1 MVPLDDDDEKRVE
14 EHDDDNDDERYSSS
28 RRDRRDEHTTVAL
41 EGESAADNDDDN
53 EGAIDVA
60 ESANTDITE
69 ENESSPT
76 AEAAAAAARRRVSVE
91 TSASF
96 VKRLAFQFV
105 LLLAAGVCYM
115 LMFAGPGI
123 GFGADVRFRFSFFF
137 FFLSVFFMRY
147 FFFFFLVFQLIRFVV
162 EYEVLVDEFVIVGA
176 SIMLL
181 MYITDFSH
189 WTGHWKKLKKALLA
203 VVFLALTFAAL
214 VASKLVPGA
223 AIAVYVLVLPCF
235 IWLVKYVFYKP
246 LHPALFARSMGIA
259 LLAISAISATVWVG
273 WVFYN
278 NYVWTR
284 ETKILFNQFVDCQ
297 NNTLVAPTTTTT
309 TTTAATAAVNV
320 TLTTMES
327 SLTTIEMATTMAT
340 TVLDSSVANGT
351 TASASASY
359 DDDVST
365 CLVAWMVW
373 ASPLL
378 GACNAFVFGLLAL
391 LLART
396 FREGDQ
402 QPLTMALKL
411 FIGAMAMAAVCLWVA
426 AAIAGAGLGIN
437 SAVQYLVGVTILVAT
452 GTMVTT
458 IGWQRLTEYL
468 MAVPLIKKL
477 TASLLTD
484 WFKALF
490 VLFLMPVFPVY
501 FCASFLN
508 QMVRRCI
515 SFGYRIDDP
524 KERRLWLTLAA
535 AIQFKMLKRWRWTS
549 VLTKVMWIG
558 LFYVIVQ
565 VGIGLLVTV
574 FMSWLNDVLQD
585 LPLYATT
592 IIFFLIGVIM
602 FLLPPVPGLPVFLTG
617 GILLGKAG
625 EPVFTFFG
633 AIAYASAVCWVCKMF
648 SLFLQQKAI
657 GQGMSGS
664 LYIRKTVGINSI
676 TIRAIRRL
684 LRKPGLSMPKVMILI
699 GGPDWPTSVLTGIL
713 RMSWIQ
719 MQIGTAPIIFLII
732 PMVGSGAFLL
742 KTNEGGLWG
751 PVSDVTIAVAAL
763 TQIIAI
769 LLAMYYISE
778 TAEQNYDE
786 LRNEPDDEEVAAAER
801 AEAETLALK
810 LARQSWFAD
819 DFPWWMRVLLVLG
832 AISITIC
839 VYVLIVAD
847 ELAFVPFSLTDN
859 VAEKL
864 DNNILN
870 LVLVWGWVCIGLTT
884 FTTLVLV
891 ILGRWTKY
899 RLAHLPPGFQI
910 PQSILNQLH
919 PPPPPTSAATAHRG
933 AGWRRARPSGRR
945 RRVARRGG
953 AGRLDSS
960 PRGAARRAQNER
972 RRSGTHHRRHV
983 DAATGSGGGGGGA
996 RRQGAK
1002 EGARTLVNRD
1012 RHRRTAP

>member
-1 MVPLDDDDEKRVE
+1 
-14 EHDDDNDDERYSSS
+14 
-28 RRDRRDEHTTVAL
+28 
-41 EGESAADNDDDN
+41 
-53 EGAIDVA
+53 
-60 ESANTDITE
+60 
-69 ENESSPT
+69 
-76 AEAAAAAARRRVSVE
+76 
-91 TSASF
+91 
-96 VKRLAFQFV
+96 
-105 LLLAAGVCYM
+105 
-115 LMFAGPGI
+115 
-123 GFGADVRFRFSFFF
+123 
-137 FFLSVFFMRY
+137 MRY
-147 FFFFFLVFQLIRFVV
+147 FFFFFVFPQLIRFVV
-162 EYEVLVDEFVIVGA
+162 EYELLVDEFALAGA
-176 SIMLL
+176 GIMLL
-181 MYITDFSH
+181 MYVTDFSH

-203 VVFLALTFAAL
+203 VVGLALTFAAL

-223 AIAVYVLVLPCF
+223 AIAVYVLVLPGF

-246 LHPALFARSMGIA
+246 LHPALFARSIGIA
-259 LLAISAISATVWVG
+259 LLAISAIAAAVWVA

-284 ETKILFNQFVDCQ
+284 ETKILFNGFVDCQ
-297 NNTLVAPTTTTT
+297 NNMLVAPNATTDAMTTLMSMAEEATTSEMIAVT
-309 TTTAATAAVNV
+309 TTTASPMTDV
-320 TLTTMES
+320 
-327 SLTTIEMATTMAT
+327 
-340 TVLDSSVANGT
+340 DGSVV
-351 TASASASY
+351 SASAGVTPAPSFVE
-359 DDDVST
+359 DDVST

-373 ASPLL
+373 AAPLL

-391 LLART
+391 LLARS
-396 FREGDQ
+396 FRDGD
-402 QPLTMALKL
+402 QPLTMALKV
-411 FIGAMAMAAVCLWVA
+411 FIGGMAMAAVSLWVA

-437 SAVQYLVGVTILVAT
+437 SAVQYLVGVTIVVLCGVLVA
-452 GTMVTT
+452 T
-458 IGWQRLTEYL
+458 IGWQRLTAYL

-490 VLFLMPVFPVY
+490 VLFLMPAFPFY

-508 QMVRRCI
+508 QMVRRCV
-515 SFGYRIDDP
+515 SFGYRMDDP

-592 IIFFLIGVIM
+592 IIFFLIGVVM

-713 RMSWIQ
+713 RLSWIQ
-719 MQIGTAPIIFLII
+719 MQIGTAPIIFLIV

-778 TAEQNYDE
+778 TAEAHYDE
-786 LRNEPDDEEVAAAER
+786 LANEPPDEEVAAAER

-832 AISITIC
+832 AISITVC

-847 ELAFVPFSLTDN
+847 ELAFVPFSLTDD
-859 VAEKL
+859 VAHKL
-864 DNNILN
+864 DNNLLN
-870 LVLVWGWVCIGLTT
+870 LVLPWGWVCIALTT
-884 FTTLVLV
+884 FTSVVLV
-891 ILGRWTKY
+891 VLGRWTKY

-910 PQSILNQLH
+910 PQSILNQLNPH
-919 PPPPPTSAATAHRG
+919 ATTADGGAELELDHVEASGDGSAAAAAALPGDLVPAGSTRLLEAQRDEKHKTKGVTAALTSVATSMLRPDPV
-933 AGWRRARPSGRR
+933 AEEEALAAKERKKKARARSSTATTAVEPTETTHTLESANDMTD
-945 RRVARRGG
+945 VVL
-953 AGRLDSS
+953 LDDDD
-960 PRGAARRAQNER
+960 N
-972 RRSGTHHRRHV
+972 
-983 DAATGSGGGGGGA
+983 DNNNN
-996 RRQGAK
+996 
-1002 EGARTLVNRD
+1002 NR
-1012 RHRRTAP
+1012 

>member
-1 MVPLDDDDEKRVE
+1 
-14 EHDDDNDDERYSSS
+14 
-28 RRDRRDEHTTVAL
+28 
-41 EGESAADNDDDN
+41 
-53 EGAIDVA
+53 
-60 ESANTDITE
+60 
-69 ENESSPT
+69 
-76 AEAAAAAARRRVSVE
+76 
-91 TSASF
+91 
-96 VKRLAFQFV
+96 
-105 LLLAAGVCYM
+105 
-115 LMFAGPGI
+115 
-123 GFGADVRFRFSFFF
+123 
-137 FFLSVFFMRY
+137 
-147 FFFFFLVFQLIRFVV
+147 LIRFVV
-162 EYEVLVDEFVIVGA
+162 EYELLVDEFALVGA
-176 SIMLL
+176 GIMLL

-189 WTGHWKKLKKALLA
+189 WTGHWKKVKKALLA
-203 VVFLALTFAAL
+203 IVGLALTFAAL

-223 AIAVYVLVLPCF
+223 AIAVYVLVLPGF

-246 LHPALFARSMGIA
+246 LHPALFARSIGFA
-259 LLAISAISATVWVG
+259 LLAISAISAAVWVA

-278 NYVWTR
+278 NFVWTK
-284 ETKILFNQFVDCQ
+284 ETKLLFNEFVDCQ
-297 NNTLVAPTTTTT
+297 NNMLVAPNETTTDAMTTMMSTTTTT
-309 TTTAATAAVNV
+309 VMTTAAEM
-320 TLTTMES
+320 L
-327 SLTTIEMATTMAT
+327 SLTNEDGSVVMNATAVTPVPTFA
-340 TVLDSSVANGT
+340 
-351 TASASASY
+351 

-373 ASPLL
+373 AAPLL

-391 LLART
+391 LLARA
-396 FREGDQ
+396 FREGD
-402 QPLTMALKL
+402 QPLTMALKV
-411 FIGAMAMAAVCLWVA
+411 FIGGMAMAAVSLWVA

-437 SAVQYLVGVTILVAT
+437 SAVQYLVGVTIVVLCGVLVA
-452 GTMVTT
+452 T

-490 VLFLMPVFPVY
+490 VLFLMPVFPIY

-508 QMVRRCI
+508 QMVRRCV
-515 SFGYRIDDP
+515 SFGYRMDDP

-592 IIFFLIGVIM
+592 IIFFLIGVVM

-713 RMSWIQ
+713 RLSWIQ
-719 MQIGTAPIIFLII
+719 MQIGTAPIIFLIV

-778 TAEQNYDE
+778 TAEAHYDE
-786 LRNEPDDEEVAAAER
+786 LANEPPDEEVAAAER

-832 AISITIC
+832 AISITVC

-847 ELAFVPFSLTDN
+847 EYAFVAFSLTDD
-859 VAEKL
+859 VAHKL
-864 DNNILN
+864 DNNLLN
-870 LVLVWGWVCIGLTT
+870 LVLPWGWVCIALTT
-884 FTTLVLV
+884 FTSIV
-891 ILGRWTKY
+891 IIVLGRWTKY

-910 PQSILNQLH
+910 PQSILNQLN
-919 PPPPPTSAATAHRG
+919 PPAATAADG
-933 AGWRRARPSGRR
+933 AHELDRADASGDGAHPGDLVPVGSTRLLEAQRDEKHKTKGVTAALTSVATSMLRPDPVAEEEALAAKERKKKARARSSTADIEPKETTHALESSDMTD
-945 RRVARRGG
+945 VVL
-953 AGRLDSS
+953 LDDD
-960 PRGAARRAQNER
+960 E
-972 RRSGTHHRRHV
+972 HHDKR
-983 DAATGSGGGGGGA
+983 
-996 RRQGAK
+996 
-1002 EGARTLVNRD
+1002 
-1012 RHRRTAP
+1012 